1 MKPFDFINDINTGK
15 KDLINGSDN
24 PELAEKIYSP
34 FLTNRS
40 LSYFSDTVSLA
51 NEMNMRWQMD
61 AKYQYAFLL
70 GAVRKRK
77 RFSKWHKSVPNDDLS
92 QVMEYYGFSVD
103 KAKSALK
110 ILSKSEL
117 TIIKNTLMKGGLKK

>member
-51 NEMNMRWQMD
+51 NEMNMR
-61 AKYQYAFLL
+61 
-70 GAVRKRK
+70 
-77 RFSKWHKSVPNDDLS
+77 
-92 QVMEYYGFSVD
+92 
-103 KAKSALK
+103 
-110 ILSKSEL
+110 
-117 TIIKNTLMKGGLKK
+117 

>member
-77 RFSKWHKSVPNDDLS
+77 RFSKWHKKTVHNDFETVK
-92 QVMEYYGFSVD
+92 QYYGYNN
-103 KAKSALK
+103 KKTEQALA
-110 ILSKSEL
+110 ILTKDQIGYIRESM
-117 TIIKNTLMKGGLKK
+117 NKGG

>member
-51 NEMNMRWQMD
+51 ND